1 MLQELVNVLIEVE
14 HDCDA
19 DNQNDGEEISAEK
32 LADDVAVKTG
42 ERQVVRQPFERR
54 RPPSHSRTQRAVLA
68 LLFQSLLVVEIGFDV
83 LLASTRNQ
91 LSIYFFK
98 YDHLLTFLLII

>member
-32 LADDVAVKTG
+32 LADDVASR
-42 ERQVVRQPFERR
+42 ERGKWSDSHLNEDDLLPTLERR
-54 RPPSHSRTQRAVLA
+54 ERCW
-68 LLFQSLLVVEIGFDV
+68 LF
-83 LLASTRNQ
+83 
-91 LSIYFFK
+91 FFSP
-98 YDHLLTFLLII
+98 FL